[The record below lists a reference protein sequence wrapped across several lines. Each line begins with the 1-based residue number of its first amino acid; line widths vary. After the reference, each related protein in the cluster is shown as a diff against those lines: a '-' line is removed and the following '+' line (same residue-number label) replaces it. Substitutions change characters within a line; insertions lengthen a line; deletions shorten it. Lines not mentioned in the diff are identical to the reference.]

1 MMEDTI
7 KLSTNDPTLHVNEE
21 IRNDFSDV
29 FNGFTFMFLFMFVVF
44 FGMVIIKF
52 LAS

>member
-7 KLSTNDPTLHVNEE
+7 KLSTNDPTQHVNEE

-29 FNGFTFMFLFMFVVF
+29 FNGFTFMFGFMFIVF
-44 FGMVIIKF
+44 FAMVIIKF

>member
-1 MMEDTI
+1 MEANI
-7 KLSTNDPTLHVNEE
+7 KLSTNDPREHVNEE

-29 FNGFTFMFLFMFVVF
+29 LTGFNMMFGFMFLVF

-52 LAS
+52 VMS